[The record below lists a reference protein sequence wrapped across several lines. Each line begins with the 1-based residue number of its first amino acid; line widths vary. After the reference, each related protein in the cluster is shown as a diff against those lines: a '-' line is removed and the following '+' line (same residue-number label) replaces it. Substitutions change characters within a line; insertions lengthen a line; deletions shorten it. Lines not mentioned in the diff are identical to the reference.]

1 VLLIGDKFSYTAPMI
16 ATFVNTIAVIAG
28 GLLGLL
34 LRGRI
39 SGRYQDAVT
48 SGVGLVVL
56 VLGMKMALTGESLLL
71 ILLAL
76 VLGGLAGTALK
87 IESGILKAG
96 DALRRIVSSREEDG
110 RFAKGFLDATVLFC
124 IGPMTIVGSVEAG
137 LNGNYEVLFTKS
149 ALDGFMAIV
158 LAATFGAG
166 VIVSAL
172 SVLVFQGGI
181 TLAAGALAPYI
192 TDSILAEIGSLG
204 GVLILMIAMN
214 ILNLKQVKTA
224 NYLPSIILVILF
236 SWVRNNSGLSF

>member
-96 DALRRIVSSREEDG
+96 DALRRIISSREEDG

-166 VIVSAL
+166 VIASAL
-172 SVLVFQGGI
+172 SVLVVQGGI

-224 NYLPSIILVILF
+224 NFLPSIILVILF

>member
-166 VIVSAL
+166 VIASAL
-172 SVLVFQGGI
+172 SVLVVQGGI

-192 TDSILAEIGSLG
+192 TDSILADIGSLG

>member
-1 VLLIGDKFSYTAPMI
+1 MLLIGDKFSYTAPMI

-166 VIVSAL
+166 VIASAL
-172 SVLVFQGGI
+172 SVLVVQGGI

>member
-137 LNGNYEVLFTKS
+137 LNGNYDVLFTKS

-166 VIVSAL
+166 VIASAL
-172 SVLVFQGGI
+172 SVLVVQGGI

-224 NYLPSIILVILF
+224 NFLPSIILVILF

>member
-56 VLGMKMALTGESLLL
+56 VLGMKMALAGESLLL

-137 LNGNYEVLFTKS
+137 LNGNYDVLFTKS

-166 VIVSAL
+166 VIASAL
-172 SVLVFQGGI
+172 SVLVVQGGI

-224 NYLPSIILVILF
+224 NFLPSIILVILF

>member
-1 VLLIGDKFSYTAPMI
+1 MLLIGDKFSYTALMI
-16 ATFVNTIAVIAG
+16 GTFVNTIAVIAG

-166 VIVSAL
+166 VIASAL
-172 SVLVFQGGI
+172 SVLVVQGGL

>member
-96 DALRRIVSSREEDG
+96 GALRRIVSSREEDG

-124 IGPMTIVGSVEAG
+124 IGPMAIVGSVEAG

>member
-1 VLLIGDKFSYTAPMI
+1 MLLIGDKFSYTAPMFG
-16 ATFVNTIAVIAG
+16 TLVNTIAVIAG

-166 VIVSAL
+166 VIASAL
-172 SVLVFQGGI
+172 SVLVVQGGL

>member
-1 VLLIGDKFSYTAPMI
+1 MLLIGDKFSYTAPMI

-166 VIVSAL
+166 VIASAL
-172 SVLVFQGGI
+172 SVLVVQGGI

-224 NYLPSIILVILF
+224 NFLPSIILVILF

>member
-1 VLLIGDKFSYTAPMI
+1 MLLIGDKFSYTALMI
-16 ATFVNTIAVIAG
+16 GTFVNTIAVIAG

-166 VIVSAL
+166 VIASAL
-172 SVLVFQGGI
+172 SVLVVQGGI